1 MTSTPDANG
10 RYLDSA
16 GENEVLQLL
25 WQVPDIVETLD
36 GICCDGYRQ
45 RISYEPRVSSSG
57 PTSVTPYNTSAD
69 DASDYLDNEL
79 WTWANH
85 VCEHRHQ
92 RYEGPVTSTGM
103 ADWLRKH
110 IVALAMTP
118 GADEAPHAFR
128 RIIRSARRA
137 ARMSGEPEMWR
148 YGSIDAA
155 RNTELNASG
164 IALAA
169 KELGPE
175 YAKLTR
181 ERVKSLRRTGRITPV
196 REYDGIPIY
205 RLGDVLD
212 AHRATATRRR
222 EKVSA

>member
-1 MTSTPDANG
+1 MNG
-10 RYLDSA
+10 YYLDTA
-16 GENEVLQLL
+16 GQADLLALLAQIPDVVDALAGVL
-25 WQVPDIVETLD
+25 
-36 GICCDGYRQ
+36 CDGFPQ
-45 RISYEPRVSSSG
+45 HISYEPRVSSS
-57 PTSVTPYNTSAD
+57 PAARIPYDTSAH
-69 DASDYLDNEL
+69 DAANYLDNEL

-92 RYEGPVTSTGM
+92 RYEGPASTIGM

-110 IVALAMTP
+110 IVSLAMTP

-137 ARMSGEPEMWR
+137 ARMSSEPEMWR

-155 RNTELNASG
+155 RDTELNASG

-175 YAKLTR
+175 YARLTR

-212 AHRATATRRR
+212 AHRATASRQR
-222 EKVSA
+222 EKVCA